1 MNETYATVV
10 GNVSSAV
17 SRRQT
22 ADGTPVAS
30 FRMISNERRR
40 DRVSG
45 EWVDGDRLYVEV
57 TCWRRLADNVE
68 ASIVLGDPVV
78 VTGRVYTREYEVAGG
93 ERRSVMALE
102 AHAVGAEL
110 SRCRATILR
119 PNRRPAGDGAAM
131 SAEASTPAAQVPAG
145 PEVMPAE
152 RGPLVAVTGGGG
164 A

>member
-1 MNETYATVV
+1 MNETYVTVI

-22 ADGTPVAS
+22 GDGTPVAN

-45 EWVDGDRLYVEV
+45 EWTDGDRLYVEV
-57 TCWRRLADNVE
+57 TCWRRLAENVH

-78 VTGRVYTREYEVAGG
+78 VTGRIHTREYEVASG
-93 ERRSVMALE
+93 ERRSVVALE

-110 SRCRATILR
+110 SRCRTTVLR
-119 PNRRPAGDGAAM
+119 PQRRAGEEVAAPADGSQAPAPDAADV
-131 SAEASTPAAQVPAG
+131 TPV
-145 PEVMPAE
+145 E

>member
-1 MNETYATVV
+1 MNETYVTVV

-17 SRRQT
+17 SRRRT
-22 ADGTPVAS
+22 ADGTPVVA
-30 FRMISNERRR
+30 FRVISNERRR

-57 TCWRRLADNVE
+57 TCWRRLADNVD
-68 ASIVLGDPVV
+68 ASLVLGDPVI

-102 AHAVGAEL
+102 AQAVGAEL

-119 PNRRPAGDGAAM
+119 PRRAPAAEGGVAP
-131 SAEASTPAAQVPAG
+131 AEAPAPAAQATDG
-145 PEVMPAE
+145 PEAMPVE
-152 RGPLVAVTGGGG
+152 RGPLVAVTGGGS

>member
-22 ADGTPVAS
+22 ADGTPVAN

-57 TCWRRLADNVE
+57 TCWRRLADNVD

-78 VTGRVYTREYEVAGG
+78 VTGRIHTREYEVASG

-119 PNRRPAGDGAAM
+119 PQRRTGEEGITAAVEAPAPAPQGPDVPTT
-131 SAEASTPAAQVPAG
+131 TPV
-145 PEVMPAE
+145 E